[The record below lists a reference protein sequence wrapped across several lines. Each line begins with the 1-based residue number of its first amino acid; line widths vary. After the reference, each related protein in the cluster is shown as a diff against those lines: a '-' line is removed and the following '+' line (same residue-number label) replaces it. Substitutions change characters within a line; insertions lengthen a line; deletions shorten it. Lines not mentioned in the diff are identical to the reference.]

1 MNLLLD
7 LYLTW
12 FKLGL
17 FTFGGGYAM
26 LPLIQREIIDNK
38 KWATEEEVMN
48 YYAIGQITPGII
60 AVNTATF
67 IGYYK
72 KGIIGGII
80 ATLGVISPSLIII
93 TLIADLINNFS
104 ELIIVQHAL
113 SGIKVAVTCLML
125 IAINNLYKSNVK
137 DKASLIIAIST
148 FVLSYFTSIS
158 TTLLVVSAG
167 VVGIVFTKL
176 NLFSKDKS

>member
-72 KGIIGGII
+72 KGVIGGIV

-93 TLIADLINNFS
+93 TLIANLINNFS

-125 IAINNLYKSNVK
+125 IAIKNLYKSNVK
-137 DKASLIIAIST
+137 DISSLLIAIST

-167 VVGIVFTKL
+167 VIGIVFTKL
-176 NLFSKDKS
+176 NLFRKDKS

>member
-1 MNLLLD
+1 MKLLLD
-7 LYLTW
+7 LYITW

-26 LPLIQREIIDNK
+26 LPLIQREVIDNK

-48 YYAIGQITPGII
+48 YYAIGQVTPGII

-67 IGYYK
+67 IGYYT

-93 TLIADLINNFS
+93 ILIASLINNFS
-104 ELIIVQHAL
+104 ELAVVQHAL
-113 SGIKVAVTCLML
+113 AGIKVAVCSLMI
-125 IAINNLYKSNVK
+125 IAIKNLYKSNVK
-137 DKASLIIAIST
+137 DSASLLIAIVV
-148 FVLSYFTSIS
+148 FILSYFTSIS
-158 TTLLVVSAG
+158 TTLLVILAG
-167 VVGIVFTKL
+167 IVGISFSRL
-176 NLFSKDKS
+176 NLFRKDSI